1 MRVHLFSR
9 GSSNIKKEIKKKRCL
24 PALITAFGEALA
36 LVSVQPDKINALN
49 KI

>member
-24 PALITAFGEALA
+24 PALITAFGEAL
-36 LVSVQPDKINALN
+36 VSVQPDKINALN